1 MASIFAILHL
11 TDLRGQVGL
20 QVTRQE
26 TGETLEIRLLGI
38 KQSKLD
44 LVQYVDTYDVC
55 FSYIRSW

>member
-11 TDLRGQVGL
+11 TDLRGQVGV

-55 FSYIRSW
+55 FS